1 MESIKNSIFV
11 SIASYRDDVCPDTLS
26 SLYEMAN
33 KPENIF
39 VGICQQNK
47 KDSDDKDCLSD
58 SFKYKDIKL
67 KILKIFNIK

>member
-1 MESIKNSIFV
+1 MENNTIFV
-11 SIASYRDDVCPDTLS
+11 SIASYRDDVCPTTLK

-47 KDSDDKDCLSD
+47 ESSD
-58 SFKYKDIKL
+58 
-67 KILKIFNIK
+67 